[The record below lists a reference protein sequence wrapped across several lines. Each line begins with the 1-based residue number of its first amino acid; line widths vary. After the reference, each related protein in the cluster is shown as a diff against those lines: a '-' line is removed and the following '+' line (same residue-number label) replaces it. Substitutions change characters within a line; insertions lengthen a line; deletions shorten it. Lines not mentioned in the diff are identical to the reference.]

1 MNRLTKIVIGLLV
14 FLLVLLVSSQDFE
27 HQTMIDGEYTYNVC
41 SGFWPD
47 YKNLKPDCE
56 AGE

>member
-1 MNRLTKIVIGLLV
+1 ML
-14 FLLVLLVSSQDFE
+14 LLVLWVSNEDFE

-47 YKNLKPDCE
+47 YKDLKPDCE

>member
-1 MNRLTKIVIGLLV
+1 MSRLKKICIASFML
-14 FLLVLLVSSQDFE
+14 LLVLWVSNEDFE

-47 YKNLKPDCE
+47 YKDLKPDCE

>member
-1 MNRLTKIVIGLLV
+1 MNRLTKIGIGLLV
-14 FLLVLLVSSQDFE
+14 FLLVLLVSSEDFE
-27 HQTMIDGEYTYNVC
+27 HQAMIDGEYTYNVC

-47 YKNLKPDCE
+47 YKDLKPDCE

>member
-1 MNRLTKIVIGLLV
+1 MNRLTKIGIGL
-14 FLLVLLVSSQDFE
+14 FAFILVLLVSSQDFE
-27 HQTMIDGEYTYNVC
+27 HQTMISDEYTYNVC